1 MVHQVDATRLYY
13 HILQTWPGDPPVMD
27 CSTVATGSSFGV
39 LGPVKKTKTSVKRW
53 SGAPKEHFVSE
64 VVPGEGLGGLQSPSG
79 QCILVI
85 SSTLTYK

>member
-13 HILQTWPGDPPVMD
+13 HILQTRPGASPVMD
-27 CSTVATGSSFGV
+27 CSNVATGTSFGI

-53 SGAPKEHFVSE
+53 SSAPKEHFVSE